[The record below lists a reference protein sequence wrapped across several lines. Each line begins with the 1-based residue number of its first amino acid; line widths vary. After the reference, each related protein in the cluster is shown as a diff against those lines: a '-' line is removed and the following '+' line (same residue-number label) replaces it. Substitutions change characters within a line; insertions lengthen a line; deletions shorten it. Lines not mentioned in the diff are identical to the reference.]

1 MPCLGVCG
9 VDTKMKSKKH
19 TRHAGNRAPRPAG
32 SPWQAFLRQSFAAG
46 LGSWPL
52 CNPLPHGALTERSHS
67 FCPVPGPLPSLRLP
81 APQAGS
87 RSAHAPAKAP
97 AKARETAQK
106 QNRNGAETFPK
117 QFSLFRNIRRPRAA
131 SGRSSGSSSALVLP
145 VVLAGAAHGLRPSW
159 RFQGAVPARGR
170 SAELALGQGRGS
182 TLFQGGG
189 VRRGCIAS

>member
-1 MPCLGVCG
+1 MGGRQRGASKAMLRTSGKIRDGPGHALPGRLRGGHEDEKQKAYQTCWKSCAPPCGKPLA
-9 VDTKMKSKKH
+9 SL
-19 TRHAGNRAPRPAG
+19 PATELR
-32 SPWQAFLRQSFAAG
+32 SWPWQL
-46 LGSWPL
+46 PL

-131 SGRSSGSSSALVLP
+131 SGRSSGRSSDRSSA
-145 VVLAGAAHGLRPSW
+145 RSS
-159 RFQGAVPARGR
+159 RRR
-170 SAELALGQGRGS
+170 SAWPAP
-182 TLFQGGG
+182 
-189 VRRGCIAS
+189 